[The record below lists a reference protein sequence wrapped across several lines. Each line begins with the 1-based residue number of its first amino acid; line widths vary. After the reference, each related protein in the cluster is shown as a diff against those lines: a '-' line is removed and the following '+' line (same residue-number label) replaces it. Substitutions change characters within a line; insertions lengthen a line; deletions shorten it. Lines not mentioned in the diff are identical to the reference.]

1 VETERSDAGSLAFLR
16 MDHRRYSA
24 LRRIM
29 FKKLLPKDRHFFELF
44 ERQTAVISRGL
55 DLFGSLLNE
64 YSRRKELT
72 AQIKA
77 VENESDDVAH
87 EVFNLL
93 NNTFVTPF
101 DREDIRVLVHRMD
114 DIMDLI
120 EKAAARMEIFDLPAP
135 PVNTDR
141 MHLIIRRAFDKIS
154 RAIVMLNKDQKHH
167 KTILQLCVEINSLE
181 NDGDAVLRESLAR
194 LFKEA
199 SDPFYLIKAKEIYE
213 SLEDAT
219 DRCEDVAN
227 ILETILIKNA

>member
-1 VETERSDAGSLAFLR
+1 
-16 MDHRRYSA
+16 
-24 LRRIM
+24 M

-135 PVNTDR
+135 PV
-141 MHLIIRRAFDKIS
+141 
-154 RAIVMLNKDQKHH
+154 LNKDQKHH